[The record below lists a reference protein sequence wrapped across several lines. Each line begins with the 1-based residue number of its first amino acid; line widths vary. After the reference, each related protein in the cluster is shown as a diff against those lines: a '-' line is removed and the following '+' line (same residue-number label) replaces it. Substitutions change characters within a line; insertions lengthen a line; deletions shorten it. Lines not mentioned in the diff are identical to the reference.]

1 VAEPA
6 KIPIEAGRSREAEPI
21 AMAATATTWEC
32 GGVPAFARGS
42 PGITLHDLP
51 APRPQG
57 LLQSAAP
64 TEIALAIFFYEIEVE
79 AI

>member
-1 VAEPA
+1 
-6 KIPIEAGRSREAEPI
+6 
-21 AMAATATTWEC
+21 MAATATTWEC

-64 TEIALAIFFYEIEVE
+64 IERALAVVFLIKLKLKLFKKNV
-79 AI
+79 